1 MMVNRLKGIMK
12 PLSLAVA
19 AATLAAVASTAAVA
33 QVKDVMASAQAQW
46 NPTRAIRLVVP
57 YPPGGGSDVA
67 ARTISERV
75 SQKLGQPVLVE
86 NRLGAGG
93 IVGTDSVFRAEPDG
107 YTLLLTSS
115 DILSIAPNLQPELIK
130 YKPEEFTAIVPV
142 NQLTTILVARP
153 GLGVKNVSELIALAN
168 KSKLSYSTW
177 GNGSLGH
184 VSGEIFRSAAKI
196 ELLNVPYQ
204 GAAPAAQAVIG
215 GHVDLMFMPGP
226 LWLSFRDR
234 VTTLGAASPTRF
246 ENVATFTEQGVPV
259 VVEIWQAIVAPPRT
273 PKPVVD
279 RLHKAFSEVMAEPE
293 IKDRFEKM
301 GSVPL
306 YSTQDAF
313 AKMIVADLP
322 KWKKILADSDIKPQ
336 Q

>member
-1 MMVNRLKGIMK
+1 MMVNRLKSIMK

-168 KSKLSYSTW
+168 KSKLSY
-177 GNGSLGH
+177 
-184 VSGEIFRSAAKI
+184 
-196 ELLNVPYQ
+196 
-204 GAAPAAQAVIG
+204 
-215 GHVDLMFMPGP
+215 
-226 LWLSFRDR
+226 
-234 VTTLGAASPTRF
+234 
-246 ENVATFTEQGVPV
+246 
-259 VVEIWQAIVAPPRT
+259 
-273 PKPVVD
+273 
-279 RLHKAFSEVMAEPE
+279 
-293 IKDRFEKM
+293 
-301 GSVPL
+301 
-306 YSTQDAF
+306 
-313 AKMIVADLP
+313 
-322 KWKKILADSDIKPQ
+322 
-336 Q
+336 